1 VNEPDLLVR
10 NVSDTALWAAAYR
23 ARENERAD
31 ALFRDSFARHLAGRR
46 GEQIAEKLTFKDSW
60 AWVTRTYLFDRY
72 ITAQVEG
79 GADMVVNLAAGLDAR
94 PFRMA
99 LPERLQWVEVDL
111 PELLAYKEEALR
123 HEKAACAVER
133 IALDLVDRSARQAV
147 FERLGRRAKRALV
160 VTEGLLIYLTP
171 EEVGALADDL
181 AAPPGFQ
188 RWVLDLVSP
197 GLLRMLQKKMGSQ
210 LDRAGAPLRFGPS
223 EGPGFFTPHGWRP
236 VDVASLVLTA
246 ARLGRLSA
254 WMRLLAKLPE
264 SSGAQGSRPWGAV
277 CLFER
282 DELKLHGARL
292 A

>member
-1 VNEPDLLVR
+1 VDEPDLLVR

-23 ARENERAD
+23 ARESERAD
-31 ALFRDSFARHLAGRR
+31 ALFRDSLARRLAGRR

-72 ITAQVEG
+72 ITAQVEE

-123 HEKAACAVER
+123 HEKATCAVER

-147 FERLGRRAKRALV
+147 FERLGRRAKRALA

-223 EGPGFFTPHGWRP
+223 EGPPFFIAHGWRP
-236 VDVASLVLTA
+236 VDVASLARTA

-282 DELKLHGARL
+282 G
-292 A
+292 